1 MIALPRRLALT
12 AGLGGL
18 IAARATTA
26 MPTLPVA
33 SPAAAAGD
41 ETHWARIAQL
51 YDVAPPP
58 PANLENGYWGIM
70 AAPVAQAFIEK
81 VRTVNYENTLYARTR
96 YGADLEAVRGRV
108 AAALG
113 VAVEEVALTRG
124 ATEALQN
131 LIANYNRLRPGDA
144 VLYADLDY
152 DSMQYVMA
160 WLADRRGVRVARFAI
175 PEPATRANVL
185 QAYQEALRANPDV
198 RLLLATH
205 VSHRTGL
212 LLPAAEIVAM
222 AKAAGADVILDAAH
236 GWGQVPFD
244 IKAIGA
250 DFVGLNL
257 HKWIGAPLGVGAMYI
272 RRGRL
277 GDIDR
282 QYGDGDWPAE
292 DIRSR
297 VHTGTAQFAT
307 YLAVPAAL
315 DLQDAIGHEHKI
327 ARLKALRDRWVAQ
340 VRDVAALEI
349 LTSDEPGMS
358 SAITS
363 VRLKGKG
370 TRQDSNALV
379 AALLERGVFSVR
391 RGGVAGGEVVR
402 LTPSLFNDMAQMDGV
417 AAALTAIARA

>member
-1 MIALPRRLALT
+1 MMMPRRLALT
-12 AGLGGL
+12 IGLSGL
-18 IAARATTA
+18 VVARSAAA
-26 MPTLPVA
+26 MPTP
-33 SPAAAAGD
+33 PAAAPAVAAGD
-41 ETHWARIAQL
+41 EAHWARIAEL
-51 YDVAPPP
+51 YDVAAPP

-70 AAPVAQAFIEK
+70 ATPVAQTFLEK
-81 VRTVNYENTLYARTR
+81 VRAVNHENTLYARTR

-131 LIANYNRLRPGDA
+131 LIANYNRLKPGDA

-152 DSMQYVMA
+152 DSMQYVME
-160 WLADRRGVRVARFAI
+160 WLAERRGVRVVRFAI

-185 QAYQEALRANPDV
+185 QAYAEALRANPDV

-212 LLPAAEIVAM
+212 LLPSAEIVAM
-222 AKAAGADVILDAAH
+222 ARQAGADVILDAAH

-244 IKAIGA
+244 IRTIGA

-257 HKWIGAPLGVGAMYI
+257 HKWIGAPLGVGAMYV
-272 RRGRL
+272 RRERL

-282 QYGDGDWPAE
+282 HFGDGDWPAG

-297 VHTGTAQFAT
+297 VHTGTAQLAT
-307 YLAVPAAL
+307 FLAVPAAL
-315 DLQDAIGHEHKI
+315 DLQDAIGPEHKI
-327 ARLKALRDRWVAQ
+327 MRLKVLRDRWVAQ
-340 VRDVAALEI
+340 VRDVAGLEI

-358 SAITS
+358 AAITS
-363 VRLKGKG
+363 IRLKGKG
-370 TRQDSNALV
+370 TRQDSNALA

-402 LTPSLFNDMAQMDGV
+402 LTPSLFNDMTQMDHV
-417 AAALTAIARA
+417 AAALTAIARG